1 MGGPVRT
8 SPGHIGE
15 DPTSGVSF
23 VKEAADY
30 LAYIK
35 ALIVVNPQVLR
46 FNVVREEAQGDRG
59 LLRYRLTL
67 RGSLLE
73 IFELF
78 QIVEGMVQVTKYSFH
93 WQDKTGKLLKRW
105 DNAAHHRELSTSPHH
120 VHDGKEENVR
130 PHESVSAEEVLTLV
144 TAEALE

>member
-1 MGGPVRT
+1 M
-8 SPGHIGE
+8 
-15 DPTSGVSF
+15 
-23 VKEAADY
+23 KEAADY

-46 FNVVREEAQGDRG
+46 FNVVREEAQGDKG

-105 DNAAHHRELSTSPHH
+105 DNAAHHRELSTSPHY
-120 VHDGKEENVR
+120 VHDGKEENAR
-130 PHESVSAEEVLTLV
+130 PHGPVSAEEVLTLV